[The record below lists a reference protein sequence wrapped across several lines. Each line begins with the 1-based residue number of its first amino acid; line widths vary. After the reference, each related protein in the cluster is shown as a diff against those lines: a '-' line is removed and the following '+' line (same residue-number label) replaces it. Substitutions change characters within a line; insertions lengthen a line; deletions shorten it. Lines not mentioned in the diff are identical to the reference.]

1 MELLLHEVA
10 EAVVVL
16 TPLEEAVLVVLEV
29 VEHITLLALP
39 ILAVEAVVVSI
50 QSLVQR
56 VVLVW

>member
-10 EAVVVL
+10 VEVVVL
-16 TPLEEAVLVVLEV
+16 ITLAEAVRVVLEV
-29 VEHITLLALP
+29 VEHITLLAQP
-39 ILAVEAVVVSI
+39 ILAEAAVVVSI